1 MGGGGRARAE
11 TGEVEIEVCVL
22 WYADHSLDTSVEH
35 DLVHASCRALGT
47 LTYQKEK
54 EPKHT
59 QFLHTEYRQLLLF
72 L

>member
-1 MGGGGRARAE
+1 MGAAVGGRARAE

-35 DLVHASCRALGT
+35 DLQSARNVT